1 MLCDSL
7 EEWDEG
13 EVQEGR
19 AIPVLRADVCY
30 CIAGTNAILE
40 SNYLPVKNKFKKK
53 AKQNLVKALVLTSN
67 VQEIQGIKD
76 NFKDHHQEAISQIN
90 NQAIYYRITSL
101 FSSQEHE
108 KEV

>member
-40 SNYLPVKNKFKKK
+40 SNYLPIKKK
-53 AKQNLVKALVLTSN
+53 KGQRSIGKQL
-67 VQEIQGIKD
+67 
-76 NFKDHHQEAISQIN
+76 
-90 NQAIYYRITSL
+90 
-101 FSSQEHE
+101 SSS
-108 KEV
+108 

>member
-1 MLCDSL
+1 M
-7 EEWDEG
+7 
-13 EVQEGR
+13 
-19 AIPVLRADVCY
+19 
-30 CIAGTNAILE
+30 E

-108 KEV
+108 KEVWEVAKTSCVGSMEPQPLDYQGSPYKIFKTFKT

>member
-40 SNYLPVKNKFKKK
+40 SNYLRLPRAPRGWWAGQVPLPV
-53 AKQNLVKALVLTSN
+53 AKETGSL
-67 VQEIQGIKD
+67 GP
-76 NFKDHHQEAISQIN
+76 
-90 NQAIYYRITSL
+90 QAVS
-101 FSSQEHE
+101 
-108 KEV
+108 

>member
-40 SNYLPVKNKFKKK
+40 SNYLPIKKK
-53 AKQNLVKALVLTSN
+53 KRPTYRMLGAGAL
-67 VQEIQGIKD
+67 G
-76 NFKDHHQEAISQIN
+76 
-90 NQAIYYRITSL
+90 
-101 FSSQEHE
+101 
-108 KEV
+108 